1 MGEDDMTHMV
11 RKQIYISER
20 QLALL
25 RRLAAV
31 RGVSEAEVVRQA
43 IERETGQSS
52 QDGADAATA
61 AFQAFVDFARSRR
74 ALLPLGEPY
83 QWNREEIYEERLRRF
98 DRPSLSAG

>member
-1 MGEDDMTHMV
+1 MTHMV

-74 ALLPLGEPY
+74 ALLPRGDPY